1 MDKDAKGPPSAYG
14 RSARIGTLRQLEIIV
29 KLADCGSIAGA
40 AEELHMTQPSA
51 SMQLKTLADRIGL
64 PLYELNARRV
74 VLTEVGQAVVT
85 HARGVLDQMAR
96 LDTALADLKGLQAGR
111 LRLAVAR
118 SAECFVPHLLGPFVR
133 LYPQITVELE
143 VANHQALLN
152 RCDAN
157 QDDLYLLGERV
168 DDPRMSCEVIGSNH
182 LVVIAPRSHRCAQ
195 SSAVDW
201 SEIEDELFIVREA
214 GSATRLATETHL
226 RQQGCRLQHKMT
238 IASNEGIKH
247 AVLARMGLAVVPRLT
262 LDQGDHD
269 ELVELALRGFPIAG
283 SWHMAWRNTR
293 PQSLVTKTFLDYV
306 LNEGRDMLADAT
318 TYWEHHHRPKLP
330 TQV

>member
-1 MDKDAKGPPSAYG
+1 MDKDAKSSPSHYG

-29 KLADCGSIAGA
+29 KLADCGSIAAA

-74 VLTEVGQAVVT
+74 VLTEVGRAVVS
-85 HARGVLDQMAR
+85 HARAVLEQMAR
-96 LDTALADLKGLQAGR
+96 LDSALADLKGLQAGR

-133 LYPQITVELE
+133 RYPQITVELE
-143 VANHQALLN
+143 VANHQALLE
-152 RCDAN
+152 RCEAA
-157 QDDLYLLGERV
+157 QDDLYLLGERIEDV
-168 DDPRMSCEVIGSNH
+168 RVNCEAIGSNH
-182 LVVIAPRSHRCAQ
+182 LVVIAPREHPCAG
-195 SSAVDW
+195 SGPVEW

-214 GSATRLATETHL
+214 GSATRMLTENHL
-226 RQQGCRLQHKMT
+226 RQNGLRLQHKMT

-269 ELVELALRGFPIAG
+269 ELVELALRGFPIHAH
-283 SWHMAWRNTR
+283 WHMAWRNAR
-293 PQSLVTKTFLDYV
+293 PLSLVARTFVDYV